1 MAGSQRGT
9 TRAQA
14 RLRIADRSAAL
25 GAEAR
30 RARALNSVDRI
41 VDAGRALTLHQ
52 GGASFTVQHVV
63 EKAGVALQTFYR
75 HFRSKDE
82 LVLAIFEEAASE
94 GTAEMAKAADAVLD
108 PVQRLKLIVTWAAL
122 PNVSV
127 PRLTAETMVKE
138 HLRLYQSF
146 PKEVE
151 GALLPFRQLIV
162 DAIRAAQAAGEF
174 PGIDAE
180 IDAELIHQLIISRF
194 HLRAMGVLTDGSTS
208 AADNLWTFC
217 LGALRRNQTRPR
229 RRPSLRST

>member
-1 MAGSQRGT
+1 
-9 TRAQA
+9 
-14 RLRIADRSAAL
+14 
-25 GAEAR
+25 
-30 RARALNSVDRI
+30 VDRI
-41 VDAGRALTLHQ
+41 IDAGRALTLHQ

-82 LVLAIFEEAASE
+82 LVLAIFEETASE
-94 GTAEMAKAADAVLD
+94 GTAETAAAADAVLD
-108 PVQRLKLIVTWAAL
+108 PVQRLKVIVTRAAL

-127 PRLTAETMVKE
+127 PRLTAETMVRE

-151 GALLPFRQLIV
+151 NALLPFRALIA
-162 DAIRAAQAAGEF
+162 DAIRAAQAVGEF
-174 PGIDAE
+174 PGIDAD

-194 HLRAMGVLTDGSTS
+194 HLRALGVVTDTSTD

-217 LGALRRNQTRPR
+217 LGALRRNQ
-229 RRPSLRST
+229 RRPKRRSP